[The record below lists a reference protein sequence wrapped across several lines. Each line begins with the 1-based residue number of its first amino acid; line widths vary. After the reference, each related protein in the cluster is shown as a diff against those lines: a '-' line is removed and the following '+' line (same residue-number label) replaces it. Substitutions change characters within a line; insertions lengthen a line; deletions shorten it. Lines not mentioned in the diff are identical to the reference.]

1 VSIDET
7 PSAAPEPKKKGRFKI
22 IEEENVSRAP
32 SKVSSSAD
40 LAAAARAAA
49 GSGRSLTSAAG
60 VLPELLRLH
69 EQSVVHANALA
80 RVIDSVRASC
90 SGGNLAGA
98 EELQGPATAAAAAA
112 AGAGTL
118 PPRKPAAVGAGGSS
132 AASAGILSR
141 VNSGRG
147 LAVLESKVISL
158 QQLLQEANGDPM
170 ELAERLYDRVQVR
183 AALVLCWACIGC

>member
-1 VSIDET
+1 VSIDEAPT
-7 PSAAPEPKKKGRFKI
+7 APEPKKKGRFKI
-22 IEEENVSRAP
+22 IEEENVSRAL
-32 SKVSSSAD
+32 SKVPSSAD

-49 GSGRSLTSAAG
+49 GSSRSLTSAAG

-98 EELQGPATAAAAAA
+98 EELSVPATAAGGGAAA
-112 AGAGTL
+112 AGGTL
-118 PPRKPAAVGAGGSS
+118 PPRKPAAAAGGAGGSS
-132 AASAGILSR
+132 STPAGILSR

-147 LAVLESKVISL
+147 LAVLESKVVTL
-158 QQLLQEANGDPM
+158 QQLLQEANDNPM

-183 AALVLCWACIGC
+183 AVP

>member
-1 VSIDET
+1 VSIDEAPT
-7 PSAAPEPKKKGRFKI
+7 APEPKKKGRFKI
-22 IEEENVSRAP
+22 IEEENVSRAL
-32 SKVSSSAD
+32 SKVPSSAD

-49 GSGRSLTSAAG
+49 GSSRSLTSAAG

-98 EELQGPATAAAAAA
+98 EELSVPATAAGGGAAA
-112 AGAGTL
+112 AGGGAAAVGGTL
-118 PPRKPAAVGAGGSS
+118 PPRKPAAAAGGAGGSS
-132 AASAGILSR
+132 STPAGILSR

-147 LAVLESKVISL
+147 LAVLESKVVTL
-158 QQLLQEANGDPM
+158 QQLLQEANDNPM

-183 AALVLCWACIGC
+183 AVP